1 MSREREDP
9 NRSWRRLEG
18 MATPEIV
25 SLIAA
30 TIIVIATLTF
40 LAPDA

>member
-1 MSREREDP
+1 M
-9 NRSWRRLEG
+9 G

-30 TIIVIATLTF
+30 TIIVIATLV
-40 LAPDA
+40 LIAPEP